1 LVTKATE
8 VERDNT
14 LLTGGCS
21 FVWGDELEGYDRKHP
36 VHWEHT
42 FTHKVAKK
50 LGLEPNIIAECGN
63 GNDKIFR
70 DIVQYINNPEKP
82 LPAMVFVSWSAFKR
96 IELFEMKED
105 TAEADLKIKR
115 WQNMS
120 QFSPERFKYL
130 NKSNQQ
136 IAELW
141 SNLAYNQETGA
152 LHMVTYAIALQLI
165 CDGLGIK
172 LMQTVFHNRMG
183 QSIGDMLN
191 PKTHYRDSQTHY
203 GLFSDWLETELARL
217 RPENRLGFYNVDSK
231 TGLSN
236 ESDWFDMYWMAVQ
249 GNKAKKE
256 TDPFY
261 GCKVKEFM
269 HPCENTHTV
278 YSDQIVNLT
287 KKLNW
292 KFS

>member
-1 LVTKATE
+1 
-8 VERDNT
+8 
-14 LLTGGCS
+14 
-21 FVWGDELEGYDRKHP
+21 
-36 VHWEHT
+36 
-42 FTHKVAKK
+42 
-50 LGLEPNIIAECGN
+50 
-63 GNDKIFR
+63 
-70 DIVQYINNPEKP
+70 
-82 LPAMVFVSWSAFKR
+82 
-96 IELFEMKED
+96 
-105 TAEADLKIKR
+105 
-115 WQNMS
+115 MS

-249 GNKAKKE
+249 GNK
-256 TDPFY
+256 
-261 GCKVKEFM
+261 VR
-269 HPCENTHTV
+269 
-278 YSDQIVNLT
+278 
-287 KKLNW
+287 KKLTLLW
-292 KFS
+292 M